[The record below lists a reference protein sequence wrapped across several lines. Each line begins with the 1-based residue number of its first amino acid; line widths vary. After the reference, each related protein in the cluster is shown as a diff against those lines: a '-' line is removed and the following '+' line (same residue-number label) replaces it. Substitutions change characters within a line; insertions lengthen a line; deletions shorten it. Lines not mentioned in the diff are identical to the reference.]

1 MASLFFLLK
10 AAPIC
15 FFKEEIIMRHPISTR
30 HYRRLP
36 VLAALVAFLL
46 SGCTGYQPKPLAQN
60 VDLATAVDQIRAP
73 EPADEIKPTEGLSLT
88 DVAIMAVRN
97 NPDLKAQRKRL
108 GVTQAHLFSAGL
120 LPDPQLSASLDHPT
134 GSIPGTVNA
143 FGLGLG
149 YDIMPLINRSARLD
163 SAKQAGVQAD
173 LELLWQE
180 WQVAQQARSLA
191 LRLFSQQQQITLLKE
206 MKDLYLQRY
215 QRSHKALEQGNLT
228 LAVAGTDLT
237 ALLDSLSQIN
247 QLEQAVNETRHA
259 LNLVL
264 GLAPGASLK
273 VRMEPPPPL
282 PDAQSLHREIETM
295 PQRRPDLLALQAG
308 YRSQESKVRAA
319 ILSQFPSLNIG
330 IDRARDTGDVSTNG
344 ISIGLNL
351 PLFSARGA
359 IAIERATR
367 EQLHQEYQARL
378 DRAAVDVDKL
388 IRLQGIIVTQQRTL
402 DTYLPTLKQMVVK
415 GREAYQRGDIDAIT
429 FINMETTWIK
439 KRLERI
445 SLEQMQRE
453 NLLALQTLLAL
464 PGNGIPKLIEGTEG
478 VEK

>member
-1 MASLFFLLK
+1 
-10 AAPIC
+10 
-15 FFKEEIIMRHPISTR
+15 MRHPVPTGQC
-30 HYRRLP
+30 RRLP
-36 VLAALVAFLL
+36 VLAALIAFLL

-60 VDLATAVDQIRAP
+60 VDLAASVDQLGAP

-88 DVAIMAVRN
+88 DVAIIAVRN

-134 GSIPGTVNA
+134 GSVPGTVNA

-149 YDIMPLINRSARLD
+149 YDIMPLINRGARLD
-163 SAKQAGVQAD
+163 SAKQAVLQAD

-191 LRLFSQQQQITLLKE
+191 LRLFSQQRQTTLLKE
-206 MKDLYLQRY
+206 MKDLCLQRY

-264 GLAPGASLK
+264 GLAPGASLQ
-273 VRMEPPPPL
+273 VRMEPLPPL
-282 PDAQSLHREIETM
+282 PDSQSLHREIETM

-330 IDRARDTGDVSTNG
+330 INRARDTGDLSTNG
-344 ISIGLNL
+344 LSIGLNL
-351 PLFSARGA
+351 PLFSANKGV

-388 IRLQGIIVTQQRTL
+388 IRLQAIVVTQQRTL

-415 GREAYQRGDIDAIT
+415 GREAYQRGDIDAMT

-439 KRLERI
+439 KRQERI

-464 PGNGIPKLIEGTEG
+464 PENGIPKQADIPEGD
-478 VEK
+478 K